1 MGEKIVS
8 KKNQLYSILFMLIL
22 MGITVIA
29 IIKEYSI
36 EHLIKVVSSVHPFYI
51 ISGILLMFFYAGC
64 QGMNFYLVMDRL
76 GHTVSYKNCIEY
88 AYIGNYFNAITP
100 GASGGQPAQ
109 IYYMSKDKI
118 RIDLS
123 AITIFLLIFVSQIVI
138 IFMGG
143 LCTLLRYQVLE
154 QVPHWFLWL
163 LLAGTGVM
171 LALTAI
177 LVALMFSKVTMP
189 FLMKLT
195 LKLGKKLHVIKKT
208 DEMQMKFDNLLLS
221 YRVKAKI
228 ILKNPDLFVKVF
240 IITVMQWIA
249 YCMVAYLV
257 YLSFGYR
264 SYDFLDLMTG
274 QSFINIAVSAV
285 PLPGSVGVAEK
296 AYLTVFGQFYSSQE
310 VPSAMLL
317 SRIINFYLPLL
328 ISYLVYI
335 FAHHRIMKA
344 QR

>member
-1 MGEKIVS
+1 MSEKIVS

-36 EHLIKVVSSVHPFYI
+36 GHLIKVVGCVHPFYI

-109 IYYMSKDKI
+109 VYYMSKDKI

-154 QVPHWFLWL
+154 QVPNWFLWL
-163 LLAGTGVM
+163 LLAGAGVM
-171 LALTAI
+171 LVLTAI
-177 LVALMFSKVTMP
+177 LVALMFSKVTIP

-208 DEMQMKFDNLLLS
+208 DEIQMKFDNLMLS

-228 ILKNPDLFVKVF
+228 ILKNPDLFLKVF

-264 SYDFLDLMTG
+264 SHDFLDLMTG